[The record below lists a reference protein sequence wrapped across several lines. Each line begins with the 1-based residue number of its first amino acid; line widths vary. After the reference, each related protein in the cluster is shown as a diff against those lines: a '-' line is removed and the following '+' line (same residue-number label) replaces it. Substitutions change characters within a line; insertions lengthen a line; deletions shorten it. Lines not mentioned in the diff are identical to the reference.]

1 MVDIDVPIW
10 AARLRVLRRGRL
22 WSRDELGRRL
32 ADAADETT
40 RDQLPKPEALSSMI
54 RLWETGERRLDESH
68 AELLCRAFGVDEAD
82 LFVGDAAGTTRWHY
96 VTNIPLQS
104 GMFSAEEEERTG
116 RAIEAPQRAD
126 DGTVRYFRTLLDAYS
141 RTDLRPA
148 DLINALRPVFAG
160 IEEFHRDAS
169 TPVRRAFLALAAE
182 NAELISRMHH
192 EAGDPDGALTW
203 SDEAIRDARETADAL
218 LEAYTLAQ
226 RGGLSDTPGDPG
238 RLVDLAIAA
247 RERAELPPRMDALCR
262 HHEAQGHAL
271 AGDVDMCHRRLEES
285 AQSLEEPDEDPPYR
299 FDCSAEAHNALCA
312 GCLIDLGQAGG
323 AIEILELG
331 PPKAQPTYAVAYALA
346 RMAHAYADAHDRERS
361 AEAARQALAL
371 ARRSGASRA
380 LRELARVQ
388 RPRQY
393 AGHRRILL

>member
-1 MVDIDVPIW
+1 MADIDVPIW

-40 RDQLPKPEALSSMI
+40 RDQLPEPEALSSMI

-68 AELLCRAFGVDEAD
+68 AELLCRTFGVDEAD

-203 SDEAIRDARETADAL
+203 SDEAISDARGTADAL

-226 RGGLSDTPGDPG
+226 RGGLSDTTGDPS

-346 RMAHAYADAHDRERS
+346 RMAHAYADAHDKERS

-393 AGHRRILL
+393 ARHRRILL